1 MLGRTNVLVLLCTLL
16 LAVRSTAALYFYL
29 EPDTPKCFLEEL
41 PNDTVVVGHYMTE
54 EWDTTLQRFVVK
66 DDMGIHISVREVRD
80 DHVVTSSRGPPEGK
94 FAFTSHEAGDHRICM
109 LAKFDGRPAVQVR
122 MHLDIVIG
130 DAKPDNSHKDKAH
143 VTDLA
148 QRVRDLNALLRDI
161 RKEQQYQR
169 EREAQFRDLSEVTNS
184 RAMWWSSLQLIT
196 LLGACVWQ
204 LRHLRVSFLTPPR
217 RSIRNAMLTLI
228 FTTLYRG
235 SSRTRSCANSAA
247 EHSADLLIRN
257 SPHSSRAHSLVA
269 PSRCDCTVLFPPLG
283 VCLLVCLTEHKR
295 MLVFLRLMPLSTL
308 RGVQRH
314 GFRFGL
320 GRRVVPARM

>member
-204 LRHLRVSFLTPPR
+204 LRHLRVSFSPSAKTQLQHRNTDLL
-217 RSIRNAMLTLI
+217 SIM
-228 FTTLYRG
+228 LYRD
-235 SSRTRSCANSAA
+235 SLRTRSCADPQQTQPMAGLAAASAQ
-247 EHSADLLIRN
+247 L
-257 SPHSSRAHSLVA
+257 PRAHHRSLVTLQLHCPIPPRA
-269 PSRCDCTVLFPPLG
+269 CVYSSASPSTNECWSSC
-283 VCLLVCLTEHKR
+283 
-295 MLVFLRLMPLSTL
+295 
-308 RGVQRH
+308 
-314 GFRFGL
+314 GL
-320 GRRVVPARM
+320 CR